1 MLVKDLAEKAN
12 VKFGTSGVR
21 GLVDDLS
28 PEVCYA
34 YTAAFISLYSSA
46 KFIAIGHDLRPSSP
60 MIARACIAAAKAF
73 GVEVEYL
80 GALPTPTI
88 AHFCIH
94 KEMPGLVVTGSHIPF
109 DRNGIK
115 FYRADGEISKNDE
128 ESISNSIVE
137 LPEDINLEGH
147 LPVTNKGGL
156 EFYLDRYVGFFGAS
170 FLLGKTIAIYEHSS
184 VARDVLH
191 RVFRSLG
198 ASTISLGRSDVFV
211 PIDTE
216 AVRDE
221 DIKMGIEW
229 SKEYPFDMLVST
241 DGDADRPLIA
251 GEDGIWLRGDVV
263 GVLTSK
269 YLKMTHV
276 VTPVSSNTA
285 LERSGFFNSVT
296 RTKIGSPF
304 VIDAMNELSKDQS
317 SKVCGYE
324 ANGGFLLQSNLEQNN
339 KVLSALPTRDAIL
352 PMLAIMGMSIESQM
366 PISKLP
372 DELPTRFTHS
382 DRIQDFSHEK
392 SQDLLTH
399 RLVDDES
406 IISILLPSAKSVV
419 DKNLVDGLRV
429 TFETGDILHIRP
441 SGNAPEL
448 RCYSE
453 SSSITRAKELCDEA
467 LGRIA
472 RFCQ

>member
-1 MLVKDLAEKAN
+1 MAEKAN

-21 GLVDDLS
+21 GLVTDLT
-28 PEVCYA
+28 PEICYA

-46 KFIAIGHDLRPSSP
+46 KSIAIGHDLRPSSP
-60 MIARACIAAAKAF
+60 MIAQACISAAKALDIK
-73 GVEVEYL
+73 VEYL
-80 GALPTPTI
+80 GALPTPAI
-88 AHFCIH
+88 AHFCIQ

-137 LPEDINLEGH
+137 LPEKINLEV
-147 LPVTNKGGL
+147 LPETNKDGF
-156 EFYLDRYVGFFGAS
+156 EFYLNRYVDFFGAD
-170 FLLGKTIAIYEHSS
+170 FLSGKTIAIYEHSS
-184 VARDVLH
+184 VARDLLH
-191 RVFRSLG
+191 RTFRSLG
-198 ASTISLGRSDVFV
+198 ATTISLGRSDVFV

-221 DIKMGIEW
+221 DIEMGVEW
-229 SKEYPFDMLVST
+229 SKNYTFDMLVST

-251 GEDGIWLRGDVV
+251 GEDGVWLRGDVV

-285 LERSGFFNSVT
+285 LERSEFFDSVT

-324 ANGGFLLQSNLEQNN
+324 ANGGFLLQSNLEQNH

-352 PMLAIMGMSIESQM
+352 PMLAIMGMSVERQR

-382 DRIQDFSHEK
+382 DRIQEFSLEN
-392 SQDLLTH
+392 SQDLLTQ
-399 RLVDDES
+399 RLVDDGRM
-406 IISILLPSAKSVV
+406 ISLLLPSAKSVV

-429 TFETGDILHIRP
+429 TFDTGEILHIRP

-472 RFCQ
+472 RLYQ